1 MRLLRPNGREVW
13 QASRVEFELTA
24 RSDGAILKKLRP
36 WIVAAELGRY
46 WPVLFVVA
54 DERVRDKIASIG
66 YNLEIPVVAAT
77 VEDFVIWLAMGLRTD
92 FRARPVRGYGPY
104 LPAEGRQSVKAGF
117 FGGSRKDSYA
127 FLWASGPSPMTA
139 SMRFFSCSRSS
150 SGVVPDYVVIVIGV
164 EVQFVYRILFARED
178 NRKAKT
184 LGESCLVVN
193 TAPRPILAVGKV

>member
-1 MRLLRPNGREVW
+1 MIAGRYGRLAAPGFRWVVTLANPNLGNTQLKPDLWVRLLRPNGREVW
-13 QASRVEFELTA
+13 QPVEFELTA

-150 SGVVPDYVVIVIGV
+150 SGVV
-164 EVQFVYRILFARED
+164 QTMWL
-178 NRKAKT
+178 
-184 LGESCLVVN
+184 
-193 TAPRPILAVGKV
+193 